1 MILSTSSE
9 TPTFRAARLEDL
21 AAIDALERAE
31 FDRFAY
37 PYFALRQLFD
47 VHGPQWL
54 IAEIEGQLCGYSM
67 VATSDGGTAWI
78 LGLAVDSR
86 YHRRGYGGILLRS
99 TVDRCR
105 SAAVPQILLTVR
117 PSDHPAVGLY
127 RKSGFVRI
135 EHDPDYFGPGEGR
148 DVLICRFDRPE
159 PRPLTDTVTDPWQK
173 ERPGL
178 R

>member
-1 MILSTSSE
+1 M
-9 TPTFRAARLEDL
+9 ARLEDL
-21 AAIDALERAE
+21 VAIDALERAE

-47 VHGPQWL
+47 VHGSHWL
-54 IAEIEGQLCGYSM
+54 IAETEGRVCGYTM
-67 VATSDGGTAWI
+67 VALSDARTAWI

-86 YHRRGYGGILLRS
+86 YHRRGYGGALLRS

-135 EHDPDYFGPGEGR
+135 EYDPDYFGPGEGR
-148 DVLICRFDRPE
+148 DVLIRRFEDPE
-159 PRPLTDTVTDPWQK
+159 PRPLTDAVTDRWRK
-173 ERPGL
+173 ERPEL
-178 R
+178 L